1 VLKTPPRKGRNV
13 IEFEIRDLI
22 IAVQA
27 VVIIYLVYKDW
38 FVEWRR
44 LRRIKKSGDYGE
56 RLVSEY
62 LDDMEEV
69 FEVYHGIRGEYDR
82 QHFEIDH
89 LLLTHQGIVLIETKN
104 IRGTIISRRN
114 GWCQIKR
121 SEAGKS
127 YEREFKSPINQV
139 ERTAR
144 IFESMIK
151 EKGFRVKVVPMV
163 VFSNRDVELKLPT
176 QKYPVLQLYELESE
190 VSEISRDV
198 PLTTRNLRKLKKILD
213 DNF

>member
-1 VLKTPPRKGRNV
+1 MENT
-13 IEFEIRDLI
+13 IELGVRD
-22 IAVQA
+22 
-27 VVIIYLVYKDW
+27 VIIVIQAAVIGYLVYKDW
-38 FVEWRR
+38 FIEWRR
-44 LRRIKKSGDYGE
+44 LRRIKKSGDHGE

-69 FEVYHGIRGEYDR
+69 FEVYHGIRGEFDR

-104 IRGTIISRRN
+104 IRGTIIARRN

-144 IFESMIK
+144 IFESLLK
-151 EKGFRVKVVPMV
+151 DKDFRVKVAPMV
-163 VFSNRDVELKLPT
+163 VFSSRDVELKLPP
-176 QKYPVLQLYELESE
+176 QKYPVLRLYELEDA
-190 VSEISRDV
+190 VNNMSRDV

-213 DNF
+213 ENF